1 MLVYSHFLF
10 FFILYISNTYFFKS
24 YIFVKEVIYLNNM
37 DMAKLMSM
45 LAKMDKKDLEE
56 GLAKATKILNS
67 KDKDKIINN
76 LNDLNNK

>member
-1 MLVYSHFLF
+1 M
-10 FFILYISNTYFFKS
+10 
-24 YIFVKEVIYLNNM
+24 NNM